1 MTATAFPTVSCDR
14 PSGWTGGR
22 AGVLMAAVMMLTACP
37 GATVPPVPP
46 AAPALSAPPSV
57 ATTAAR
63 PKPAPAPPR
72 SPVAEAKS
80 ATGTKSATD
89 TAPLLVGLSRDEAR
103 SMLGTPASATEEASA
118 IVWRYAENDCQL
130 RLFFF
135 MDMTAHDFR
144 ALSYD
149 ASSSQT
155 AVTGPDPDAS
165 ARCLTRFAARKGD

>member
-1 MTATAFPTVSCDR
+1 MTVTVFPTVSCDR
-14 PSGWTGGR
+14 PSRWTGGR
-22 AGVLMAAVMMLTACP
+22 AGLLMAAVMMLAACP
-37 GATVPPVPP
+37 GATVPPAPP
-46 AAPALSAPPSV
+46 AAPVLSAPPSV

-72 SPVAEAKS
+72 SPAAEA
-80 ATGTKSATD
+80 KSATD

-103 SMLGTPASATEEASA
+103 TMLGTPASATEEASA

-135 MDMTAHDFR
+135 MDVTAHDFR

-149 ASSSQT
+149 ASSSHT

-165 ARCLTRFAARKGD
+165 ARCLTRLAARKGD